1 MCFLLKSFEW
11 VCIFCDN
18 HVKSEQNSICSG
30 QIGSECFCTFAIS
43 LSWICTIHSWR
54 STRTARPYG
63 LVCVRWNGQ
72 SPVFVVILRKH
83 LRQLHCAESR
93 SVLTKEEA
101 VVLKGVLG
109 FWLWGEKSAR
119 RDCGRE
125 MTRDLFP
132 LYTYY
137 CFNSHHRYRCLLM
150 LWDAAYSKLC
160 YDHGFSSCIFFLK
173 IILMCQCYHTIRCLL
188 WNTRTELGRKQI
200 SWILDSLSFHCI
212 TRAVIFCIF

>member
-1 MCFLLKSFEW
+1 MYFLWQSRQIWTKLDLFRADWKWMFLYVCHLSFLNLY
-11 VCIFCDN
+11 DTLLTQ
-18 HVKSEQNSICSG
+18 HTHSS
-30 QIGSECFCTFAIS
+30 S
-43 LSWICTIHSWR
+43 LRFSLCPLER
-54 STRTARPYG
+54 
-63 LVCVRWNGQ
+63 
-72 SPVFVVILRKH
+72 
-83 LRQLHCAESR
+83 AESSFCCHFEKTSAPAALCWVPFSIDQRGGSR
-93 SVLTKEEA
+93 SERR
-101 VVLKGVLG
+101 